1 LQYWQAQRENQLV
14 IALRDETAAMK
25 EKVADLQAEIPALE
39 ASLKAIGEKKAAVPA
54 PAAEELAKL
63 EKQLATETA
72 RLDEARKELAALAPQ
87 VPEKE
92 KAVEAGWQKYLGM
105 LPK

>member
-1 LQYWQAQRENQLV
+1 LQYWQAQRERQLV

-54 PAAEELAKL
+54 PAAEELAQL
-63 EKQLATETA
+63 ESYRLSNTPRAEGSLAG
-72 RLDEARKELAALAPQ
+72 LPLMMAA
-87 VPEKE
+87 
-92 KAVEAGWQKYLGM
+92 
-105 LPK
+105 

>member
-1 LQYWQAQRENQLV
+1 MQYWQAQRERQLV

-54 PAAEELAKL
+54 PAAEELAQL
-63 EKQLATETA
+63 ESYRLSNTPRAEGSLAG
-72 RLDEARKELAALAPQ
+72 LPLMMAA
-87 VPEKE
+87 
-92 KAVEAGWQKYLGM
+92 
-105 LPK
+105 